1 MIFKIVKWVLITFS
15 LLFFLAVLLGDIP
28 LGPTYEP
35 TFKEVEDNPEPQ
47 PVIYSIGDRVVVGD
61 IAYTVTNV
69 RAVGSVGDYGMVEI
83 ADGVF
88 LMVELEVEN
97 LGDETKTLS
106 SSYVKAIDSQ
116 GRTFEYDNDAWI
128 YLEDSLLLKQIQPG
142 LPTKGET
149 IFDVPEG
156 ESFFIEVSS
165 GLWGEN
171 KLIAVGN
178 T

>member
-1 MIFKIVKWVLITFS
+1 
-15 LLFFLAVLLGDIP
+15 
-28 LGPTYEP
+28 
-35 TFKEVEDNPEPQ
+35 
-47 PVIYSIGDRVVVGD
+47 
-61 IAYTVTNV
+61 
-69 RAVGSVGDYGMVEI
+69 MVEI

-165 GLWGEN
+165 GLWGE
-171 KLIAVGN
+171 KELIAVGN